1 MAPVFRLVLEY
12 DGSAF
17 AGWQLQPDRETVQG
31 ALEVAIARVA
41 GCRVRVVGAGRTD
54 AGVHAQGQVASASI
68 ETDLG
73 AERLRL
79 ALNGVLPSSVA
90 VVEVVIAAEGFH
102 ARRDARSKRYRYCIW
117 NGATRSPL
125 RSPRAWCL
133 QRPLDLPEM
142 RQAAAA
148 LVGTHDFATFQTAGS
163 DVTTTLRTLHRIE
176 VQGASGAEIELC
188 FEGSGFL
195 RHMVRN
201 LTGTL
206 VEVGSGR
213 RRADEI
219 PGLLAARD
227 RRRAGRTAPAHGLT
241 LEWVRYDPDEQ
252 ALGQRAAGG
261 AEFDLGAFPTLDR
274 PLA

>member
-1 MAPVFRLVLEY
+1 LAPVFRLVLEY
-12 DGSAF
+12 DGAAF
-17 AGWQLQPDRETVQG
+17 AGWQVQPDRETVQG
-31 ALEVAIARVA
+31 VLEVAIARVA

-54 AGVHAQGQVASASI
+54 AGVHAEGQVASAAI
-68 ETDLG
+68 ETELA

-79 ALNGVLPSSVA
+79 ALNGVLPPTLA
-90 VVEVVIAAEGFH
+90 VVEAAVAPPGFH

-142 RQAAAA
+142 RRAAAA
-148 LVGTHDFATFQTAGS
+148 LVGTHDFASFQTAGS
-163 DVTTTLRTLHRIE
+163 DVATSLRTLHCIE
-176 VQGASGAEIELC
+176 VEGASGAEIRIG

-213 RRADEI
+213 RRADEM
-219 PGLLAARD
+219 PGLLAACD

-241 LEWVRYDPDEQ
+241 LEWVRYDPEASPSGAGADGASEP
-252 ALGQRAAGG
+252 AAGTNP
-261 AEFDLGAFPTLDR
+261 AADR

>member
-1 MAPVFRLVLEY
+1 LAPVFRLVLEY
-12 DGSAF
+12 DGAAF
-17 AGWQLQPDRETVQG
+17 AGWQVQPDRETVQG
-31 ALEVAIARVA
+31 VLEVAIARVA

-54 AGVHAQGQVASASI
+54 AGVHAEGQVASAAI
-68 ETDLG
+68 ETQLG

-79 ALNGVLPSSVA
+79 ALNGVLPATLA
-90 VVEVVIAAEGFH
+90 VVEAAVAPQGFH

-142 RQAAAA
+142 RRAAAA
-148 LVGTHDFATFQTAGS
+148 LVGTHDFASFQTAGS
-163 DVTTTLRTLHRIE
+163 DVTTTLRTLHGIE
-176 VQGASGAEIELC
+176 VAGASGAEIRIG

-213 RRADEI
+213 RRADEM

-241 LEWVRYDPDEQ
+241 LEWVRYDPE
-252 ALGQRAAGG
+252 APPSGERADGYSDP
-261 AEFDLGAFPTLDR
+261 AEGTNPAADR